1 MTKMKEVTENW
12 MRYMISRSFPPL
24 TPHHTQ
30 VVIPPSPPPRL
41 TRPLLFAPR
50 SHHHASALTH
60 PLLFALSHHHLLA
73 SDRAAP
79 TTYHTQAFTVLMMS
93 RFYGDYLK
101 VKKDE
106 AARAA
111 ESGGFFG
118 FFGRPRLDLR
128 AFIAQVT
135 THPSPP
141 LPSSLRPH
149 PPLPS
154 LSVPAPSFL
163 SRHVAPSTSP
173 LA

>member
-101 VKKDE
+101 VITNPFPFPTPLP
-106 AARAA
+106 RA
-111 ESGGFFG
+111 
-118 FFGRPRLDLR
+118 PLL
-128 AFIAQVT
+128 QVVT
-135 THPSPP
+135 TPP
-141 LPSSLRPH
+141 PR
-149 PPLPS
+149 
-154 LSVPAPSFL
+154 
-163 SRHVAPSTSP
+163 VACGR
-173 LA
+173 